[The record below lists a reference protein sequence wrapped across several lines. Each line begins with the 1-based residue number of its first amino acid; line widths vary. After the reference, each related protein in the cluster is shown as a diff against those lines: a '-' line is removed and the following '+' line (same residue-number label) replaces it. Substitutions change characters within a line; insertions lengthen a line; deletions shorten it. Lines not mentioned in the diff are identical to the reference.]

1 MIKQIICIFISLI
14 SISSSFALSDHELKQ
29 AAFLYKTHLKKE
41 IALNDLRDTDAY
53 RRIYQICSENFNL
66 SKFEYAK
73 YSAQHVLEIGSL
85 NTDVIEETLLATN
98 YSSPELIKDLDH
110 PAFDLAMKDCGNGVT
125 QTVSFIVNLL
135 LVDSVGKLVGTIGVL
150 TFYKY
155 LTLAIKRLAF
165 KSPKSLLALK
175 ALGFG
180 FGINEIWKYFNPEK
194 EQAPS
199 KVNPNTKVISS
210 AEDLDAIFNRPESQ
224 KKQSK
229 FKERV
234 LNILNSKLERL
245 EQQLLIPGI
254 NDLEIQKL
262 EDQILDLNIKITSI
276 TQES

>member
-1 MIKQIICIFISLI
+1 MTGKIRF
-14 SISSSFALSDHELKQ
+14 Q
-29 AAFLYKTHLKKE
+29 AKKLQRLLTMFP
-41 IALNDLRDTDAY
+41 AVA
-53 RRIYQICSENFNL
+53 
-66 SKFEYAK
+66 
-73 YSAQHVLEIGSL
+73 VIGPRQCGKS
-85 NTDVIEETLLATN
+85 TL
-98 YSSPELIKDLDH
+98 
-110 PAFDLAMKDCGNGVT
+110 VR
-125 QTVSFIVNLL
+125 
-135 LVDSVGKLVGTIGVL
+135 TIG
-150 TFYKY
+150 K
-155 LTLAIKRLAF
+155 
-165 KSPKSLLALK
+165 
-175 ALGFG
+175 G
-180 FGINEIWKYFNPEK
+180 WKYFNPEK